1 MADTGQIASKLPG
14 PGLGSRKLLSTRRG
28 TIIVAALAGVAAIGV
43 LLVFMSNY
51 RDSVSSG
58 ADIRVLVAGTTIDRG
73 TSGDVIADAQLF
85 RPVQISDNDAVDGAV
100 TDPSQI
106 AGKVATEAIPEGQQ
120 LTSASFAPGA
130 DPIAGK
136 LAGTQRAMTLP
147 VGTAEGNIG
156 QVEAG
161 SKVDILAGYAGFS
174 NGSAQPVTNV
184 LARDVLVL
192 RVPEDQHSGVS
203 SNDEKRVT
211 VRVTDTEASRIA
223 AAAAAPEV
231 HLWLTIRPP
240 TLAQDSA
247 TP

>member
-14 PGLGSRKLLSTRRG
+14 TGLGSRKLLSTRRG

-156 QVEAG
+156 QLEVG
-161 SKVDILAGYAGFS
+161 SRVDILAGFDAQIS
-174 NGSAQPVTNV
+174 NGTAQAVTNV

-192 RVPEDQHSGVS
+192 RVPEEQSSGVGS
-203 SNDEKRVT
+203 TDDKRVT
-211 VRVTDTEASRIA
+211 VRVTDSQASRIA
-223 AAAAAPEV
+223 SAADAG

>member
-1 MADTGQIASKLPG
+1 MAEPGQIASKLPG
-14 PGLGSRKLLSTRRG
+14 SGLGSRKLLSTRRG
-28 TIIVAALAGVAAIGV
+28 SYIVAGLAALAAIVV

-51 RDSVSSG
+51 RDSVGSG
-58 ADIRVLVAGTTIDRG
+58 ADVRVLVAGTTIDKG
-73 TSGDVIADAQLF
+73 TSGDAIADARLF
-85 RPVQISDNDAVDGAV
+85 HPVQISDKDAVDGAI

-106 AGKVATEAIPEGQQ
+106 AGQVATQDIPAGEQ
-120 LTSASFAPGA
+120 LSSSSFASGA

-136 LAGTQRAMTLP
+136 LVGIQRAMTLP

-192 RVPEDQHSGVS
+192 RV
-203 SNDEKRVT
+203 
-211 VRVTDTEASRIA
+211 
-223 AAAAAPEV
+223 
-231 HLWLTIRPP
+231 
-240 TLAQDSA
+240 
-247 TP
+247 

>member
-1 MADTGQIASKLPG
+1 MADPGQIASKLPG
-14 PGLGSRKLLSTRRG
+14 PGFGSRKLLSTRRG
-28 TIIVAALAGVAAIGV
+28 TIIVAALAGLAAIGV

-51 RDSVSSG
+51 RHSVSSA
-58 ADIRVLVAGTTIDRG
+58 ADMRVLVAGTTIDRG
-73 TSGDVIADAQLF
+73 TTGDVIADAQLF
-85 RPVQISDNDAVDGAV
+85 RPVQISDADAVDGAV

-106 AGKVATEAIPEGQQ
+106 AGQVATEAIYEGQQ

-136 LAGTQRAMTLP
+136 LAGTQRAMTLT

-156 QVEAG
+156 QLEVG
-161 SKVDILAGYAGFS
+161 SRVDILAGFDAQIS
-174 NGSAQPVTNV
+174 NGSAQAVTNV

-192 RVPEDQHSGVS
+192 RVPEQSSGVGS
-203 SNDEKRVT
+203 TDDKRVT
-211 VRVTDTEASRIA
+211 VRVTDSQASRIA
-223 AAAAAPEV
+223 SAADAG

-240 TLAQDSA
+240 TLAQDST

>member
-1 MADTGQIASKLPG
+1 MADPGQIASKLPA

-28 TIIVAALAGVAAIGV
+28 SFIVAGLAALAAIVV

-58 ADIRVLVAGTTIDRG
+58 ADVRVFVAGTTIDKG
-73 TSGDVIADAQLF
+73 TSGDVIADAKLF
-85 RPVQISDNDAVDGAV
+85 RPVQITDSKAVDGAV

-106 AGKVATEAIPEGQQ
+106 AGKVATDTIYEGQQ
-120 LTSASFAPGA
+120 LTTSSFASGA

-156 QVEAG
+156 QLEVG
-161 SKVDILAGYAGFS
+161 SRVDILAGFDAQIS
-174 NGSAQPVTNV
+174 NGSARAVTNV

-192 RVPEDQHSGVS
+192 RVPEEDS
-203 SNDEKRVT
+203 SNIGNSDNKRVT
-211 VRVTDTEASRIA
+211 VRVTDSQASAIA
-223 AAAAAPEV
+223 SVADSG
-231 HLWLTIRPP
+231 HIWLTIRPP

>member
-1 MADTGQIASKLPG
+1 MAETGQIASKLPA

-28 TIIVAALAGVAAIGV
+28 TIIVAALAGLAAIGV

-51 RDSVSSG
+51 RNSVSSG
-58 ADIRVLVAGTTIDRG
+58 AADARVLVAGTTIDQG
-73 TSGDVIADAQLF
+73 TSGDVIAQAQLF
-85 RPVQISDNDAVDGAV
+85 HPVQISGDDAVSGAI

-106 AGKVATEAIPEGQQ
+106 AGQTATESISEGQQ
-120 LTSASFAPGA
+120 LSSASFAPGA

-136 LAGTQRAMTLP
+136 LTGTQRALTVP
-147 VGTAEGNIG
+147 VGAAEGNIG
-156 QVEAG
+156 QLEVG
-161 SKVDILAGYAGFS
+161 SRVDVLGGFDAQVS
-174 NGSAQPVTNV
+174 GGSARAGAAV

-192 RVPEDQHSGVS
+192 QVPEEKSSGVGS
-203 SNDEKRVT
+203 TDEKRVT
-211 VRVTDTEASRIA
+211 VRVTDSQASLIA
-223 AAAAAPEV
+223 SAADAG

>member
-14 PGLGSRKLLSTRRG
+14 TGLGSRKLLSTRRG

-156 QVEAG
+156 QLEVG
-161 SKVDILAGYAGFS
+161 SRVDILAGFDAQIS
-174 NGSAQPVTNV
+174 NGSAQAVTNV

-192 RVPEDQHSGVS
+192 RVPEEQSSGVGS
-203 SNDEKRVT
+203 TDDKRVT
-211 VRVTDTEASRIA
+211 VRVTDSQASRIA
-223 AAAAAPEV
+223 SAADAG

-240 TLAQDSA
+240 TLAQDSV